1 MTPALIV
8 DGLIV
13 VAVLIA
19 LLSGWRNGALAAV
32 LASIGVG
39 AGVVLGIAVAPA
51 ALRLVEQPSLRL
63 LLLVGILVLFVGV
76 GQLIGSSLGGS
87 VRDRMKAR
95 KTQRLDSAVGAV
107 FQAFAALVVIWLI
120 SIPVAT
126 NLGGAAGQGLR
137 DSRILGKLNSAAPAQ
152 VASLPNGVAAMLNE
166 SGLPPLVS
174 PWQNSISTEEVEEP
188 DPDVQDPE
196 LVRRMR
202 PSIIHV
208 LGDAEECSR
217 RLMGSGFVAA
227 DDYVIT
233 NAHVVAGT
241 QTVRLDTKVGL
252 KDATVVYY
260 NPDVDSEGMRH
271 IVLLVGTPAIWWPCV
286 PVLLWGL
293 WCWFIHRD
301 GRWTIP
307 LVGFAA
313 GFLPWLPVMDRQMY
327 LFYAVNLSPFLII
340 ALALALGQI
349 STWQI
354 TQPGQV
360 PSQYK
365 AVNWWKNDT
374 GRIVVVAYTAFCV
387 WNFLFFL
394 PMYTGM
400 PLTALEWCSRI
411 WLPSWA

>member
-13 VAVLIA
+13 VAVLLA

-51 ALRLVEQPSLRL
+51 ALRLVDQPSLRL
-63 LLLVGILVLFVGV
+63 LLLVGILVLFVGI

-137 DSRILGKLNSAAPAQ
+137 DSRILGNLNLAAPAR
-152 VASLPNGVAAMLNE
+152 VAALPNGVAAMLNE

-217 RLMGSGFVAA
+217 RLMGSGFVVA

-241 QTVRLDTKVGL
+241 QTVRLDTKLGL

-260 NPDVDSEGMRH
+260 NPDVDVA
-271 IVLLVGTPAIWWPCV
+271 VLHSRDLGIDPLPWAQTPAQTGDDAMVMGFPHSGPFDAEMARV
-286 PVLLWGL
+286 
-293 WCWFIHRD
+293 RD
-301 GRWTIP
+301 RITISGPDIYSHGHVERDSYTVRGNIQQGNSGGP
-307 LVGFAA
+307 LVNTA
-313 GFLPWLPVMDRQMY
+313 GEVLGVVFGASVDDSETGYALTADEVNSQIGDVEQLTHPV
-327 LFYAVNLSPFLII
+327 
-340 ALALALGQI
+340 
-349 STWQI
+349 
-354 TQPGQV
+354 
-360 PSQYK
+360 
-365 AVNWWKNDT
+365 DT
-374 GRIVVVAYTAFCV
+374 GECVAH
-387 WNFLFFL
+387 
-394 PMYTGM
+394 
-400 PLTALEWCSRI
+400 
-411 WLPSWA
+411 

>member
-51 ALRLVEQPSLRL
+51 ALRLVDQPSLRL
-63 LLLVGILVLFVGV
+63 LLLVGVLVLFVGI
-76 GQLIGSSLGGS
+76 GQLIGSSLGSS

-95 KTQRLDSAVGAV
+95 KTQRLDSAVGAI
-107 FQAFAALVVIWLI
+107 FQAFAALVVMWLI

-126 NLGGAAGQGLR
+126 NLGGAAGEGLR
-137 DSRILGKLNSAAPAQ
+137 DSRILGNLNSAAPAR
-152 VASLPNGVAAMLNE
+152 VAALPNGVAAMLNE

-174 PWQNSISTEEVEEP
+174 PWQNSMSTEEVEEP

-260 NPDVDSEGMRH
+260 NPDVDVA
-271 IVLLVGTPAIWWPCV
+271 VLHSRDLGIDPLPWAQAPAQTGDDAMVMGFPHSGPFDAEMARV
-286 PVLLWGL
+286 
-293 WCWFIHRD
+293 RD
-301 GRWTIP
+301 RITISGPDIYSHGNVERDSYTVRGKIQQGNSGGP
-307 LVGFAA
+307 LVNTA
-313 GFLPWLPVMDRQMY
+313 GEVLGVVFGASVDDSETG
-327 LFYAVNLSPFLII
+327 YALTADEVN
-340 ALALALGQI
+340 AQI
-349 STWQI
+349 GDI
-354 TQPGQV
+354 TQLTHPV
-360 PSQYK
+360 
-365 AVNWWKNDT
+365 DT
-374 GRIVVVAYTAFCV
+374 GECVAH
-387 WNFLFFL
+387 
-394 PMYTGM
+394 
-400 PLTALEWCSRI
+400 
-411 WLPSWA
+411 